1 MKKIYALFLIFI
13 FLNSNVYAENLSV
26 YEGKQKLKI
35 DGTDVSV
42 NNYII
47 NNYNYFRIRDI
58 ASLLKGTKKN
68 FDIIYRKDSNRIDL
82 IKGKDYSGKERLD
95 QRQNP
100 ILKKSN
106 AKLFINNR
114 EILISSFN
122 INGYNYYKFRDIA
135 SILDFYIDFDENTR
149 YIEVTTTLG
158 YRSKGEDYLK
168 APSLGY
174 IKDKNDFYNSIS
186 KSYFKLYE
194 IQKKVTEDLRNN
206 GSDSSS
212 IISLKKS
219 IASYYDYYQRI
230 YNSSYLKNNKNIKEK
245 YKDFLKAYEKQ
256 MQSYNII
263 VKSTREVKNDS
274 FPKDIEV
281 YYRDTEAVK
290 ERLVEIIELIKN

>member
-1 MKKIYALFLIFI
+1 MKKIYMFFLILI
-13 FLNSNVYAENLSV
+13 FLNSNVYAENSSV
-26 YEGKQKLKI
+26 YEGNQKIKI
-35 DGTDVSV
+35 NDTNVSV

-47 NNYNYFRIRDI
+47 NNYSYFRIRDI
-58 ASLLKGTKKN
+58 ASLLKGTNKN
-68 FDIIYRKDSNRIDL
+68 FDVIYKKDSNRIDL
-82 IKGKDYSGKERLD
+82 IKGKDYSGKERPV

-100 ILKKSN
+100 TLNKSN
-106 AKLFINNR
+106 TKLFINNR

-122 INGYNYYKFRDIA
+122 INGYNYYKCRDIA
-135 SILDFYIDFDENTR
+135 SILDFYVDFDESTK

-194 IQKKVTEDLRNN
+194 VQKKVTEDLRNN

-219 IASYYDYYQRI
+219 MVSYYDYYQRL
-230 YNSSYLKNNKNIKEK
+230 YNSSYLTNNKNIKGK

-256 MQSYNII
+256 IQSYNLI

-274 FPKDIEV
+274 FSKDIEA

-290 ERLVEIIELIKN
+290 EKLVEIIELIKN